1 MRGRRLLPVLFALL
15 VTLVN
20 QRNALAQK
28 SEWKHRP
35 QNQLLFFADLYGALD
50 NQAASFDVRSPFL
63 YHHNRP
69 KNLALNL
76 ALFQWD
82 LNHSKYRTTIGIQA
96 GSYREDN
103 YAQEP
108 ELLRVLHNAS
118 VGLSLHRN
126 GTWWIDG
133 GIFAAHLGFENAQ
146 STENLTLTRS
156 LSAEQSPYY
165 LSGLKTE
172 WKPNSKW
179 NFAALVLNGWQRIH
193 WNSATNLPAFGM
205 QVTRKTDYWL
215 FNYSNYLGNEY
226 INSKGYF
233 RHFHNLYVKY
243 NSGKWSGIIGLDIG
257 AQQFSKQPAQMHV
270 WLVPTLIVSYQLA
283 KKWRTAV
290 RSEYFYDPNS
300 VLLPT
305 YSNQIFSSSLNLDFK
320 ANHLLTLRIE
330 ARYFNG
336 LNTSEN
342 TPANRLSLVG
352 SLAFRFVHK
361 MNKVIPV
368 LTK

>member
-1 MRGRRLLPVLFALL
+1 MRGGHLLSIIFACL
-15 VTLVN
+15 VILVN
-20 QRNALAQK
+20 QQNSRAQN
-28 SEWKHRP
+28 SEWKQRP
-35 QNQLLFFADLYGALD
+35 ISQLLFFADLYGALD
-50 NQAASFDVRSPFL
+50 NQTSSIDVRSPFL

-69 KNLALNL
+69 KTLALNL

-82 LNHSKYRTTIGIQA
+82 LNHKKYRTTIGIHA

-108 ELLRVLHNAS
+108 ELLRIFHNAS

-126 GTWWIDG
+126 GKWWIDG

-165 LSGLKTE
+165 LSGLKAE

-193 WNSATNLPAFGM
+193 WNSATKLPAFGM
-205 QVTRKTDYWL
+205 QATRKTDHWL

-233 RHFHNLYVKY
+233 RHFHNLYAKF
-243 NSGKWSGIIGLDIG
+243 NSGKWSGILGLDIG
-257 AQQFSKQPAQMHV
+257 AQQFSKQTAQMHV
-270 WLVPTLIVSYQLA
+270 WLVPTIIVSYQLA
-283 KKWRTAV
+283 KKWCTAV

-320 ANHLLTLRIE
+320 ANHLLTFRLE

-336 LNTSEN
+336 LNNSDKA
-342 TPANRLSLVG
+342 PANRLSLVG

-361 MNKVIPV
+361 INKVTYD
-368 LTK
+368 LKK